1 MSTDNNIRIYYNGN
15 ILTVDDRFSTCT
27 AMATQ
32 GDRILAMGSDAE
44 LLALKD
50 RAVASYDL
58 YGRTVMPGLNDMHAH
73 MDREGLKTVYPSL
86 AGAKSIE
93 DILARIAELV
103 KAAKPG
109 EWIVT
114 MPIGNPPSYW
124 TPQDELKE
132 KRWPTRWDL
141 DQVSPNNPVY
151 IRPIWG
157 FWRHALPITSIANS
171 RALEVCGI
179 NRNTPSPAPSVV
191 IEKDS
196 NGEPT
201 GIFNE
206 DTYMSVVEMT
216 LMRPAGGFTHKDR
229 VAALGRAMDA
239 YVSFGTTSVYEE
251 HGAAGELIAA
261 YRTLRESGPLTV
273 RANLLFSPSWSTVPG
288 ADPERLLG
296 SWGAWL
302 GGRGLGDNYLRTSGL
317 YALLEAEG
325 DGGPRSPLE
334 NSLRASA
341 NPYTGWAGFHYD
353 AGLPRDQLKKV
364 LIAAA
369 RNDIRG
375 VALTA
380 DVLDIYEEVNRVVPI
395 RDKRWVIGHVS
406 LLTKD
411 EIARMRDLGIVTST
425 HTNRYIWRTG
435 QKTLNQVGAANE
447 DTISPLANMKEAG
460 VRFCLATD
468 NVPVSL
474 FYPVWQSVARKDRVT
489 GNVIAPSQKISR
501 QDALRAATI
510 NGAYLTFEEK
520 EKGSL
525 EVGKLA
531 DFVCL
536 NANPMSVAEDDLKEL
551 KAEFTVV
558 GGRTV
563 YGDPS
568 LSSAKAEA
576 AQ

>member
-302 GGRGLGDNYLRTSGL
+302 GGRGLGDNYLRTSGR
-317 YALLEAEG
+317 YVLLEAEG
-325 DGGPRSPLE
+325 DVSDMKESGPELFQIMAVRLE
-334 NSLRASA
+334 AETWLLRHRQCAGDRFRPITIGHGFESD
-341 NPYTGWAGFHYD
+341 TEIFDEAGFGLRRDQMQGRKESRAVIRRVRSQRDAIDFGQRNDLAKFGNAADLYD
-353 AGLPRDQLKKV
+353 AWL
-364 LIAAA
+364 
-369 RNDIRG
+369 
-375 VALTA
+375 
-380 DVLDIYEEVNRVVPI
+380 DV
-395 RDKRWVIGHVS
+395 
-406 LLTKD
+406 
-411 EIARMRDLGIVTST
+411 
-425 HTNRYIWRTG
+425 
-435 QKTLNQVGAANE
+435 
-447 DTISPLANMKEAG
+447 
-460 VRFCLATD
+460 
-468 NVPVSL
+468 
-474 FYPVWQSVARKDRVT
+474 
-489 GNVIAPSQKISR
+489 
-501 QDALRAATI
+501 
-510 NGAYLTFEEK
+510 
-520 EKGSL
+520 
-525 EVGKLA
+525 
-531 DFVCL
+531 
-536 NANPMSVAEDDLKEL
+536 
-551 KAEFTVV
+551 
-558 GGRTV
+558 
-563 YGDPS
+563 
-568 LSSAKAEA
+568 
-576 AQ
+576 